1 MRMAQDLVFV
11 PLGGVGEIGMNAGLY
26 GLGEGRKRRW
36 LMVDC
41 GVTFGDP
48 VTTPGVD
55 LIMPDIR
62 FALSHGKAVEAI
74 ILTHA
79 HEDHYGALL
88 DLWPQLKCPVYATP
102 FAAGLLDAKRA
113 AEREAPKIDVRVVA
127 EGSRFSVGPFD
138 VEMVPVAHSIPEST
152 ALVLRTPA
160 GVVIHT
166 GDWKIDRT
174 PVLGRPTD
182 EERFRAIGEEGVAA
196 IVGDSTNALR
206 EGISRS
212 ESEVAASL
220 GELIRNAPGR
230 VAVTTFASNVGRLRA
245 VADAAMACDRQV
257 VLVGR
262 AMARATEVARE
273 LGYLEGVP
281 EFLSPD
287 AFGYLP
293 RDKAVALMTGS
304 QGEPRA
310 ALARVAEG
318 DHPQV
323 TLAKGDRVIFSSRAI
338 PGNEKAVGR
347 IINRLIE
354 GGAEVITDR
363 THFVHVSGHPR
374 QEELA
379 MLYGWTKP
387 KVLVPVHG
395 EEAHLHGHAAF
406 AHAVGV
412 PKVVRVRNG
421 DVVRLAGG
429 PAEIVDEA
437 PVGRL
442 LKDGRVL
449 VSGTESTIGERR
461 RLSFAGVVSIAL
473 AFTERGELSGE
484 VSVRF
489 TGLPPRDDEGTP
501 MLEVLRDTVLD
512 CLDGLPRQKRRD
524 PGVVEKAIDRA
535 VRGELQLVWG
545 KKPICHVSVL
555 GV

>member
-1 MRMAQDLVFV
+1 MAQDLIFV
-11 PLGGVGEIGMNAGLY
+11 PLGGVGEVGMNMGLY

-41 GVTFGDP
+41 GVTFGDQ
-48 VTTPGVD
+48 VTTPGID

-62 FALSHGKAVEAI
+62 FAKSLGNAI
-74 ILTHA
+74 EGLVLTHA

-88 DLWPQLKCPVYATP
+88 DLWPQIKCPVYATP
-102 FAAGLLDAKRA
+102 FAAGLLAAKRS
-113 AEREAPKIDVRVVA
+113 AERNAPKIDVRVVA
-127 EGSRFSVGPFD
+127 EGSRFNIGSFD
-138 VEMVPVAHSIPEST
+138 VEMVSVAHSIPEST
-152 ALVLRTPA
+152 ALAIRTPV
-160 GVVIHT
+160 GTVIHT

-182 EERFRAIGEEGVAA
+182 EARFRALGEEGVDA

-206 EGISRS
+206 EGISSS
-212 ESEVAASL
+212 ESDVAASL
-220 GELIRNAPGR
+220 AELIKSAPGR

-245 VADAAMACDRQV
+245 VADAAIAADRQV

-293 RDKAVALMTGS
+293 REKVVALMTGS

-310 ALARVAEG
+310 ALARVSEG
-318 DHPQV
+318 DHPEV

-347 IINRLIE
+347 IINKLIE
-354 GGAEVITDR
+354 GGADVITDR

-395 EEAHLHGHAAF
+395 EEIHLHGHAEF
-406 AHAVGV
+406 ALSVGV
-412 PKVVRVRNG
+412 PKVVRIHNG
-421 DVVRLAGG
+421 DMVRLAGG
-429 PAEIVDEA
+429 PAEIVDDV
-437 PVGRL
+437 PTGRL
-442 LKDGRVL
+442 LKDGKVMIYA
-449 VSGTESTIGERR
+449 TEQTIPERR
-461 RLSFAGVVSIAL
+461 KLAFAGVVSIAI
-473 AFTERGELSGE
+473 AFDDKFNLKGDP
-484 VSVRF
+484 SVRF
-489 TGLPPRDDEGTP
+489 AGLPPRDDEGTA

-512 CLDGLPRQKRRD
+512 CLDGIAKPKRRD
-524 PGVVEKAIDRA
+524 AGFVEKAIDRA
-535 VRGELQLVWG
+535 VRGELQTVWG
-545 KKPICHVSVL
+545 KKPVCHVSVL